1 MIKLKENTEGPPS
14 DEAMIEII
22 EMHKWFGDFHVLQ
35 GINLTDL
42 YKNLTFRLLHE
53 GVYGF

>member
-22 EMHKWFGDFHVLQ
+22 EMHKWFGDFHVRQ
-35 GINLTDL
+35 GINLTPL
-42 YKNLTFRLLHE
+42 QESYLLL
-53 GVYGF
+53 VA